1 MSPMEITLLIIGVV
15 IFLVSFLI
23 KDSEEKSEEDIELQ
37 KEEIRNLLSKEIA
50 GMNLKVREAT
60 DSSIEY
66 AMVKAERSLEKISN
80 EKIMAVNEYSNTILE
95 DINKSHKEVMFLYD
109 MLNDKQI
116 DLKNT
121 VREASA
127 VAKEVEEENIKA
139 YSPAKVN
146 VSTSEDDFKGIEFL
160 EAQINEREAV
170 NVQRTEE
177 ADSKKNNNDMI
188 IKLHEEGKSMVE
200 IAKELNLG
208 VGEVTLVIDL
218 YER

>member
-66 AMVKAERSLEKISN
+66 AMEKAERSLEKISN

-188 IKLHEEGKSMVE
+188 IKLYEEGKSMVE